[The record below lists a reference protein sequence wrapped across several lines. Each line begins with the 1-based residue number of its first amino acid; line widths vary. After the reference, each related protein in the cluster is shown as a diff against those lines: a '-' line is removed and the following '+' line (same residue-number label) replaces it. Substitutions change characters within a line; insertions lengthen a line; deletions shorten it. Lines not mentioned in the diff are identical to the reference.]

1 MELDFPSSEISV
13 SQFFG
18 PLDVDVIES
27 SNTYLDRVMNFG
39 WLPIQPFS
47 RSVLWLLKKLHVLGI
62 NYGIILILFAFMI
75 RIITGPLTKKSFE
88 STQRMQK
95 IQPRLKKIQ
104 EKYKNDSQRLNKE
117 MVALYKETGVNLTP
131 GRLSSNVNS
140 NAIAFFLVYCFSFN
154 NRI

>member
-1 MELDFPSSEISV
+1 MAQSKEINSLSFTPKNINDNEDRVSFSGKTDWVAIRNKYFINALISKNSFGGSLSGSSYQLNSENIIPVYKMELDFPSSDISV

-62 NYGIILILFAFMI
+62 NYGTVSYTHLTLPTK
-75 RIITGPLTKKSFE
+75 RI
-88 STQRMQK
+88 
-95 IQPRLKKIQ
+95 
-104 EKYKNDSQRLNKE
+104 
-117 MVALYKETGVNLTP
+117 V
-131 GRLSSNVNS
+131 
-140 NAIAFFLVYCFSFN
+140 
-154 NRI
+154 

>member
-1 MELDFPSSEISV
+1 MELEFPSSEISV

-62 NYGIILILFAFMI
+62 NYGVILILFAFLI
-75 RIITGPLTKKSFE
+75 RIITRPLTRKSFE
-88 STQRMQK
+88 STQ
-95 IQPRLKKIQ
+95 
-104 EKYKNDSQRLNKE
+104 
-117 MVALYKETGVNLTP
+117 
-131 GRLSSNVNS
+131 
-140 NAIAFFLVYCFSFN
+140 
-154 NRI
+154 